1 MAKKNKNKQINVI
14 AYLSTNGNMYSAP
27 VKEKKQLHYLRDY
40 AKAHNIRIIKVMNRD
55 IAINR
60 DIIRHFRKMAAYIK
74 TGQADGV
81 IVANLSVISESLP
94 DAYYKVGII
103 AEAKG
108 SFITVDEGNLS
119 LSDKG
124 V

>member
-1 MAKKNKNKQINVI
+1 MAKNKKKQIFAI

-27 VKEKKQLHYLRDY
+27 VKEQKQLRYIKDY
-40 AKAHNIRIIKVMNRD
+40 AKAHNIRIVKVMNRD
-55 IAINR
+55 IAVNR
-60 DIIRHFRKMAAYIK
+60 DIIRHFKQMAAYIGEK
-74 TGQADGV
+74 AADGV
-81 IVANLSVISESLP
+81 IVANLSAISASLP

-103 AEAKG
+103 KEAKG
-108 SFITVDEGNLS
+108 VFISVDEGELC

>member
-1 MAKKNKNKQINVI
+1 MAKNKKKQISAI

-27 VKEKKQLHYLRDY
+27 VKEQKQLRYIKDY
-40 AKAHNIRIIKVMNRD
+40 AKAHNIHIVKVMNRD
-55 IAINR
+55 IAVNR
-60 DIIRHFRKMAAYIK
+60 DIIRHFKQMAAYIGEK
-74 TGQADGV
+74 VADGV
-81 IVANLSVISESLP
+81 IVANLSAISTSLP

-103 AEAKG
+103 KEAKG
-108 SFITVDEGNLS
+108 VFISVDEGELC